1 MFEVV
6 DFAEDMPDLSQ
17 DMAPVE
23 VRVRMPREVL
33 TAALYESGLSF
44 EELAQYGAAEVRTL
58 VLGRVLFDG
67 VRLVGD
73 HAERVFAAFRAGR
86 LSSADAA
93 WWAACAARV
102 ESVFFGG
109 VGQVPVVVAGV
120 SA

>member
-1 MFEVV
+1 MFGVL

-44 EELAQYGAAEVRTL
+44 EELAEYSVAEVRAL
-58 VLGRVLFDG
+58 VLGQVLFNG
-67 VRLVGD
+67 VREVGER
-73 HAERVFAAFRAGR
+73 AERVFAAFRAGR
-86 LSSADAA
+86 LGVDDAA

-102 ESVFFGG
+102 ES
-109 VGQVPVVVAGV
+109 
-120 SA
+120 

>member
-1 MFEVV
+1 MFEVI
-6 DFAEDMPDLSQ
+6 DYAADMEDLSQ
-17 DMAPVE
+17 DMAPVG

-44 EELAQYGAAEVRTL
+44 EELAEFSAEEVNTL
-58 VLGRVLFDG
+58 VWNRLLLNG
-67 VRLVGD
+67 VRVVGEQ
-73 HAERVFAAFRAGR
+73 AERVFAAFRAGR
-86 LSSADAA
+86 LDVGDAA

-109 VGQVPVVVAGV
+109 PVPALVAEV